1 MILLADGGILTKL
14 ACDSTDCLSY
24 IISLLDILTVLY
36 LSYCA
41 SFRVNKGVR
50 IFGWVW
56 AAIVIAATIAIIAIH
71 TCLFTLVSALFT
83 ALIMMALFGV
93 TFEAITAEKK
103 KAESATDAQEKQPT
117 ASFVCPLAQCGCAMM
132 QRPQPVAESTVTAPV
147 APEQAPAEEPA
158 AEEVTADQ
166 AEEPEPLSL
175 GESLALARETVNAS
189 AVVNKKYV
197 AEYLTAT
204 FGDEAECNRR
214 GNYTKTGLP
223 LADTHYAVSENGKR
237 CFIYVYETDAAV
249 VLLVRLTEEYA
260 EGVRAGGHRIIRSA
274 FPKSKDAWYSIIA
287 DDTYTEE
294 DIQKILTDAC
304 NMAK

>member
-50 IFGWVW
+50 VFGWVW
-56 AAIVIAATIAIIAIH
+56 AAVVIAATVTIIAIH

-83 ALIMMALFGV
+83 ALILMALFGV
-93 TFEAITAEKK
+93 TFESIAAKK
-103 KAESATDAQEKQPT
+103 KADTSAEEQNKQPT
-117 ASFVCPLAQCGCAMM
+117 APFVCPLAQCGCLMM
-132 QRPQPVAESTVTAPV
+132 QKQPVAEPITTPV
-147 APEQAPAEEPA
+147 ETPAAPEEAPAEQ
-158 AEEVTADQ
+158 EVVADVAQ
-166 AEEPEPLSL
+166 EEPLSL

-197 AEYLTAT
+197 ADYLTAT
-204 FGDEAECNRR
+204 FGSEVECNMRA
-214 GNYTKTGLP
+214 NYTKTSLP

-249 VLLVRLTEEYA
+249 VLLMRLTEEYA
-260 EGVRAGGHRIIRSA
+260 ESIRAGGHRIIRSA

-294 DIQKILTDAC
+294 DVQKILTDAC